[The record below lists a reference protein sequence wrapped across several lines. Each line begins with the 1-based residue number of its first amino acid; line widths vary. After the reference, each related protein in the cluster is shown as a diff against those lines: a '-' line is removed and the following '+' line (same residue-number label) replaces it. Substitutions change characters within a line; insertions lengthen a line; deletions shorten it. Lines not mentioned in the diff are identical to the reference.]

1 MKSRQ
6 EIQKQYRQSD
16 KGKKTDR
23 KHCWKQRGVVFDND
37 FEEIY
42 DRYINSS
49 QCELCNKVYKNSQ
62 DKCLDHCHT
71 TGKFR
76 NVVCQNCN
84 VIRDVK
90 VRVDNKLKEK
100 YISKQMSKCYKQ
112 GYCYTIIIKRNT
124 KKILSTKRTT
134 LEDAI
139 KCRDEFIKNN
149 PQHFI

>member
-6 EIQKQYRQSD
+6 EKDKRYYQSD
-16 KGKKTDR
+16 KGKKAER
-23 KHCWKQRGVVFDND
+23 KKWWKKNGVIFDND
-37 FEEIY
+37 FDEIH

-49 QCELCNKVYKNSQ
+49 QCELCDKVYKSSR
-62 DKCLDHCHT
+62 DRCLDHCHT

-84 VIRDVK
+84 HIRDIPI
-90 VRVDNKLKEK
+90 RVDNKLKEK
-100 YISKQMSKCYKQ
+100 YINYVVKYNRYRIRIQ
-112 GYCYTIIIKRNT
+112 RN
-124 KKILSTKRTT
+124 KKEILNTVRKT

-149 PQHFI
+149 PQYFI

>member
-1 MKSRQ
+1 MKSKQERQ
-6 EIQKQYRQSD
+6 KKYYESD
-16 KGKKTDR
+16 KGKKSER
-23 KHCWKQRGVVFDND
+23 KKWWKRRGVVFDND

-49 QCELCNKVYKNSQ
+49 QCELCNKVYKNSL

-84 VIRDVK
+84 KIRDVK
-90 VRVDNKLKEK
+90 IRVDNKLKEK
-100 YISKQMSKCYKQ
+100 NINYVKKYNRYRIRIERNKK
-112 GYCYTIIIKRNT
+112 TILNT
-124 KKILSTKRTT
+124 VRTT

-139 KCRDEFIKNN
+139 KCRDEFMRDN

>member
-1 MKSRQ
+1 MKSKQ
-6 EIQKQYRQSD
+6 EINKKYYESD
-16 KGKKTDR
+16 KGKKTER
-23 KHCWKQRGVVFDND
+23 KKWWKRRGVVFDND

-76 NVVCQNCN
+76 NVVCRPCN

-90 VRVDNKLKEK
+90 IRVDNKLKEK
-100 YISKQMSKCYKQ
+100 NINYVKKYNRYRIR
-112 GYCYTIIIKRNT
+112 IERN
-124 KKILSTKRTT
+124 KKTILSTSRTT

-149 PQHFI
+149 PQHFV

>member
-1 MKSRQ
+1 MTLPFELPKHHIYKMKHVW
-6 EIQKQYRQSD
+6 
-16 KGKKTDR
+16 KK
-23 KHCWKQRGVVFDND
+23 RGVVFDNN
-37 FEEIY
+37 FNEIY

-49 QCELCNKVYKNSQ
+49 QCELCNKIYEKRQ
-62 DKCLDHCHT
+62 HRQLDHCHI

-84 VIRDVK
+84 K
-90 VRVDNKLKEK
+90 NKREK
-100 YISKQMSKCYKQ
+100 FENTTGFLNISKSIDKNYSQ
-112 GYCYTIIIKRNT
+112 GYSYRITINRN
-124 KKILSTKRTT
+124 KKTILSTTRTT